1 MFIGVLWVSKQWGL
15 TASAATGTQT
25 LPISFSTTNY
35 AIVVSQSD
43 WDSNAEKYCARVKTR
58 NKSSFSWFWG
68 SVFQSGN
75 GRLCFIVAGK
85 QKQWGYVTGG
95 SLGNKT
101 VTLPITAP
109 SQIVNV
115 HNTHATNSAGA
126 SAGDNNDSVVV
137 LSKSQISVRTD
148 HSVKNAY
155 WLVLCY

>member
-1 MFIGVLWVSKQWGL
+1 MVQDMQALTGLQQESKQWGV

-75 GRLCFIVAGK
+75 GRLCFIVAG
-85 QKQWGYVTGG
+85 
-95 SLGNKT
+95 
-101 VTLPITAP
+101 
-109 SQIVNV
+109 
-115 HNTHATNSAGA
+115 H
-126 SAGDNNDSVVV
+126 
-137 LSKSQISVRTD
+137 
-148 HSVKNAY
+148 
-155 WLVLCY
+155 

>member
-1 MFIGVLWVSKQWGL
+1 MEGMEKLESDFFIQLLAVKTQWG
-15 TASAATGTQT
+15 
-25 LPISFSTTNY
+25 F
-35 AIVVSQSD
+35 
-43 WDSNAEKYCARVKTR
+43 
-58 NKSSFSWFWG
+58 
-68 SVFQSGN
+68 
-75 GRLCFIVAGK
+75 
-85 QKQWGYVTGG
+85 VTGG

>member
-1 MFIGVLWVSKQWGL
+1 MFIGVLWVSKQWG
-15 TASAATGTQT
+15 
-25 LPISFSTTNY
+25 F
-35 AIVVSQSD
+35 
-43 WDSNAEKYCARVKTR
+43 
-58 NKSSFSWFWG
+58 
-68 SVFQSGN
+68 
-75 GRLCFIVAGK
+75 
-85 QKQWGYVTGG
+85 VTGG

-115 HNTHATNSAGA
+115 HNTHATNSAGS
-126 SAGDNNDSVVV
+126 SAGDNNDCVVV

>member
-1 MFIGVLWVSKQWGL
+1 MNFVAIGKQLQWGL

-75 GRLCFIVAGK
+75 GRLCFIVAGH
-85 QKQWGYVTGG
+85 QKQWGYTNGGDVNFNVSFNTAAYAAVKTQAKNSEGWERRITG
-95 SLGNKT
+95 L
-101 VTLPITAP
+101 TLT
-109 SQIVNV
+109 
-115 HNTHATNSAGA
+115 GCKM
-126 SAGDNNDSVVV
+126 G
-137 LSKSQISVRTD
+137 LSSEQY
-148 HSVKNAY
+148 Y
-155 WLVLCY
+155 WFAIGV

>member
-1 MFIGVLWVSKQWGL
+1 MYIVGDSARYIASGKQQEQWGL

-75 GRLCFIVAGK
+75 GRLCFIVAGH
-85 QKQWGYVTGG
+85 QKQWGKSTGQ
-95 SLGNKT
+95 T
-101 VTLPITAP
+101 TTLPIAFPTAAFRGYA
-109 SQIVNV
+109 QYNETG
-115 HNTHATNSAGA
+115 NTTGNADMT
-126 SAGDNNDSVVV
+126 VT
-137 LSKSQISVRTD
+137 ITRTTIKTYRNYGYNFWAVG
-148 HSVKNAY
+148 H
-155 WLVLCY
+155 